1 MVKSDFLSFPSFY
14 AHVLNGILLLV
25 AIILIFKNYSS
36 IKKIDNYKIIIMIL
50 LFSIASGVHSIS
62 HLSLEKGYD
71 YNPLQI
77 VSEILSLSETFLL

>member
-62 HLSLEKGYD
+62 HLSLEKGYG
-71 YNPLQI
+71 YNPLEI
-77 VSEILSLSETFLL
+77 FPEILSLSETFLL